1 MAEVDAVIGAV
12 VPPGDAEAEQVE
24 IRWEND

>member
-1 MAEVDAVIGAV
+1 MAEVDTVIGAV

-24 IRWEND
+24 IWREND